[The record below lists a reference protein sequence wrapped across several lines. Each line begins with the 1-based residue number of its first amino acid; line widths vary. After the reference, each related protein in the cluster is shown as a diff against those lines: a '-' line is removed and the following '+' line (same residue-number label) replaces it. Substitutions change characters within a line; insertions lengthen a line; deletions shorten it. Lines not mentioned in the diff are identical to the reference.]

1 MYNYSII
8 MNNHLYA
15 ACFSSRPGI
24 EARYV
29 SVLYSSWSHQDER
42 KVKNYEF
49 PGGIYWEPE
58 PAVEEAKTD

>member
-1 MYNYSII
+1 
-8 MNNHLYA
+8 MNDHLAICCMFFFA
-15 ACFSSRPGI
+15 AWNPRLGI
-24 EARYV
+24 YV